1 MIKNN
6 IFKNWDDA
14 RYKCIFKNHTV
25 VSETADKKSNVGLTF
40 KNFRYDNS
48 SSVIF
53 KNRSFGYNYLEV
65 GYERIE
71 ETIDC
76 FQYLYELITN
86 GMNKKYYF
94 DLDFD
99 ILVSLNDMTELANAF
114 ILFINTFYNTGEAI
128 EIKYNILA
136 SINKDTD
143 KPPKGDNDRIY
154 KSIHI
159 IFNIFTPEI
168 GDLQLIITDFKRRSN
183 NVFSGFIDLS
193 AYSSM
198 RLMRAYGQRKEKLGR
213 TDRLRIINGNDNIR
227 DTLITH
233 ISPNDILFKL
243 ETKTTNE
250 KPVEVVFNVV
260 YNIDDILEKLEKHIN
275 KLEITELTKTRWF
288 NNLFDIIHIL
298 RIHKCEWSD
307 ILTNPLIK
315 LFLKRSVIPNY
326 DTDKIKTHN
335 IEIIKLILF
344 KQPKTTLNNSKLLT
358 ELNEEQLTFIYK
370 KINIEN
376 TELLSITE
384 ESINNRIYLHLTA
397 KTKLYL
403 WDTRNQILLCDY
415 NNRKQQKNHT
425 YRKTIQFV
433 N

>member
-6 IFKNWDDA
+6 VFKNHADA
-14 RYKCIFKNHTV
+14 RHKDIFKNHTV
-25 VSETADKKSNVGLTF
+25 VKETADKTGEVGLTF

-76 FQYLYELITN
+76 FENLYELITN

-99 ILVSLNDMTELANAF
+99 ILVSLNDMNGLANAF

-136 SINKDTD
+136 SIKETD
-143 KPPKGDNDRIY
+143 KPPKDDNEKIY

-168 GDLQLIITDFKRRSN
+168 DDLDRIITDFKRRSN

-260 YNIDDILEKLEKHIN
+260 YNID
-275 KLEITELTKTRWF
+275 
-288 NNLFDIIHIL
+288 NN
-298 RIHKCEWSD
+298 
-307 ILTNPLIK
+307 
-315 LFLKRSVIPNY
+315 Y
-326 DTDKIKTHN
+326 
-335 IEIIKLILF
+335 
-344 KQPKTTLNNSKLLT
+344 
-358 ELNEEQLTFIYK
+358 YG
-370 KINIEN
+370 
-376 TELLSITE
+376 
-384 ESINNRIYLHLTA
+384 
-397 KTKLYL
+397 
-403 WDTRNQILLCDY
+403 
-415 NNRKQQKNHT
+415 
-425 YRKTIQFV
+425 
-433 N
+433 